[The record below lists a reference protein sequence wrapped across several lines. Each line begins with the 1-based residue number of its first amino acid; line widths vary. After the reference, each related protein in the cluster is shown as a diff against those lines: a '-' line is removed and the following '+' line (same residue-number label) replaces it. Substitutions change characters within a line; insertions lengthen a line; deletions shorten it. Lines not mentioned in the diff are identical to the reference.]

1 MDGHAHARAKLGV
14 LRESIETIQTF
25 AKYSEWVPVEVV
37 RREHMTP
44 AGTRC
49 SILDVHRGQHTMD
62 VLMAATLTR
71 VEALGLV
78 GEQLCVV
85 VKVAVEL
92 RKEVIEPRW

>member
-1 MDGHAHARAKLGV
+1 
-14 LRESIETIQTF
+14 
-25 AKYSEWVPVEVV
+25 
-37 RREHMTP
+37 
-44 AGTRC
+44 
-49 SILDVHRGQHTMD
+49 MD